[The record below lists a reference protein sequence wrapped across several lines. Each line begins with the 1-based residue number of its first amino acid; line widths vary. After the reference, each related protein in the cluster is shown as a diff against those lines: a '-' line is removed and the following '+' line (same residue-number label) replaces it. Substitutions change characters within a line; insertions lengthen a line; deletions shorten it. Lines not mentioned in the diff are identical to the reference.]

1 MTATGSAMVSRE
13 VTCPLCEVVF
23 TYWTPRA
30 HAASLLR
37 RDNDFCPY
45 YSGPNPLFYLVW
57 VCPSCKFAAYKDD
70 FKALEPRSLGPL
82 RQMLKADALG
92 LAVNY
97 SQVERSLFAALRSF
111 QLALNCYTAR
121 AFPAEVRAGVAL
133 RAGWMCRYS
142 GELRRELG
150 FLEMARDL
158 YKEAFDGGMRRDKN
172 VDDLAVAF
180 LIGEL
185 MLRTGK
191 IPESMRYF
199 MLLIQAPD
207 AKDNLGRS
215 AKDRLYDSKQ
225 AVRVKEILDG
235 IALLSPMGDQGRG
248 LLAVN
253 TEVKSFKPG
262 TTVCT
267 KGEAGESMY
276 VIASGK
282 VRVYLDDPAS
292 CDPVAVLGPG
302 DTIGEMSL
310 FTGEPRSATVV
321 AGDDQPH
328 KRGQPEPYVELIEIR
343 KTAVRNLLKVVP
355 EVAQG
360 VAEKIATR
368 KAQNATVP
376 GAVPAAVSAGAPP
389 EAEAEPA
396 EAIDMTAREHEQSIL
411 LDKIKRFFGVQ
422 AEPTE

>member
-1 MTATGSAMVSRE
+1 MSQSGNAMVSRE
-13 VTCPLCEVVF
+13 VTCPLCEAVF
-23 TYWTPRA
+23 TYYTPRA
-30 HAASLLR
+30 HSASLLR

-45 YSGPNPLFYLVW
+45 YSGPNPLYYLVW

-70 FKALEPRSLGPL
+70 FKTLEPRSLGPL
-82 RQMLKADALG
+82 RDLLKADQLG
-92 LAVNY
+92 MAVNY
-97 SQVERSLFAALRSF
+97 NQVERSLFAALRSF
-111 QLALNCYTAR
+111 QLALNSYTAR
-121 AFPAEVRAGVAL
+121 SFPAEVRAGVAL

-158 YKEAFDGGMRRDKN
+158 YKEAFEGGLRRDKH
-172 VDDLAVAF
+172 VDDLQVAF

-191 IPESMRYF
+191 IPDAMRYF

-225 AVRVKEILDG
+225 AVRVKEILDD
-235 IALLSPMGDQGRG
+235 IALLGPMGDQGRG

-253 TEVKSFKPG
+253 TEIKSFKPG

-282 VRVYLDDPAS
+282 VRVYLDDPAA
-292 CDPVAVLGPG
+292 CDPVAVLGAG

-321 AGDDQPH
+321 AGDDAPH
-328 KRGQPEPYVELIEIR
+328 RKGQPEPYVELIEIR
-343 KTAVRNLLKVVP
+343 KPAVRNLLKVVP

-360 VAEKIATR
+360 VAEKISSR
-368 KAQNATVP
+368 KAQNA
-376 GAVPAAVSAGAPP
+376 GVPAHVAAGAP
-389 EAEAEPA
+389 AEAPPREVA
-396 EAIDMTAREHEQSIL
+396 AAGASDAAREHEQSIL
-411 LDKIKRFFGVQ
+411 LDKIKRFFGVH
-422 AEPTE
+422 AEE